1 MIPFLLVADSQLRG
15 GNSLFD
21 LIVIGAGPAGY
32 VAALYAARKRMKV
45 AVVEKDLVGGVCL
58 NRGCIPSKA
67 LIASGETYER
77 IQHAKEYGIE
87 LDGPVFPNLPA
98 MVQRKEKV
106 VELMRKGV
114 ENLLKGSQVTLLRGD
129 ARVLVPGLIEVNGER
144 VEAKHLLIA
153 TGSSPST
160 LPGFP
165 LSGRRVLSTDHI
177 LSLTDLPKRLLVLGA
192 GAAGCEMSF
201 FFSMLGV
208 EVTLLELMP
217 RALPGEDEDISRL
230 LEREMRRRKIQ
241 FLPGVKVEGM
251 EEGSEGVKLFLP
263 EGKVLEGDYLFVSI
277 GRLLHSRG
285 LGLEELGIR
294 LGGKGEIQTDSR
306 MRTNLPGIYA
316 AGDVIGGLLL
326 AHVAS
331 AEGKVAVDEMLGQA
345 TPISYEKVPWA
356 IFTTPEIGRVGLTE
370 REARARLGEVRVGRF
385 PYRAL
390 GKAQAI
396 GETAGEAKIVVSAS
410 GEILGAHIIGA
421 GASDLVQ
428 EVSTLMQAGA
438 TLEKLRRV
446 VFSHPTLS
454 EVVMEALEDLE
465 GLSLHQ
471 LPPAHGS

>member
-1 MIPFLLVADSQLRG
+1 M
-15 GNSLFD
+15 FD

-32 VAALYAARKRMKV
+32 VAALYGARKGMKV
-45 AVVEKDLVGGVCL
+45 AVVEKDQVGGVCL

-77 IQHAKEYGIE
+77 ILRAKEFGID
-87 LDGPVFPNLPA
+87 LDGRASPNLPA
-98 MVQRKEKV
+98 IVQRKERV

-114 ENLLKGSQVTLLRGD
+114 ESLFKGSQVTLLRGD
-129 ARVLVPGLIEVNGER
+129 ARVLAPGLIEVNGEQ
-144 VEAKHLLIA
+144 VEAKRLLVA

-192 GAAGCEMSF
+192 GAAGCEMGF

-208 EVTLLELMP
+208 QVTLVELMP

-251 EEGSEGVKLFLP
+251 EEGSDGVKLFLP
-263 EGKVLEGDYLFVSI
+263 QGKVLEGDYLFVSI

-285 LGLEELGIR
+285 LGLEELGVR
-294 LGGKGEIQTDSR
+294 LGGKGEIETDGR
-306 MRTNLPGIYA
+306 MRTNVTGIYA

-345 TPISYEKVPWA
+345 TPINYEKAPWA
-356 IFTTPEIGRVGLTE
+356 IFTSPEIGRVGLTE
-370 REARARLGEVRVGRF
+370 REALARLGEVRVGRF

-396 GETAGEAKIVVSAS
+396 GETAGEAKIVASAS

-438 TLEKLRRV
+438 TLNGLRQA

-454 EVVMEALEDLE
+454 EAVMEAFEDLE

-471 LPPAHGS
+471 LSPTKGS